1 MTLDT
6 HRRRLWDHLYM
17 LWTLYS
23 NYCLFIHHGC
33 HSRQQIEGCRAWPW
47 SIPGQM
53 IVEWKKGTHGRPDVN
68 KTGVSVRDCTLPG
81 AGWSCLGWKPI
92 FESKSWQHY
101 GACSG
106 LFAIW
111 AILEGLCWEDCQLN
125 ISLSRGRS
133 RVPSEV
139 LFNWERK
146 MRRLW
151 WKQCAAKFSAMEVEK
166 GLTWFEAK
174 TCPYLYDSMIHYD
187 QVNMACPMCSNR
199 IRPEGQLMPKLTWI
213 VWDTKVRHR
222 DTVP

>member
-1 MTLDT
+1 MKHDIDT
-6 HRRRLWDHLYM
+6 HWRWLWVYKTIYVCFELYTVILVYLYIMAVIAASRLKVAERGLDPSQARW
-17 LWTLYS
+17 
-23 NYCLFIHHGC
+23 
-33 HSRQQIEGCRAWPW
+33 
-47 SIPGQM
+47 
-53 IVEWKKGTHGRPDVN
+53 THGRPDVN
-68 KTGVSVRDCTLPG
+68 KTGVSMRDCTLPG

-92 FESKSWQHY
+92 LESKSWQHY

-111 AILEGLCWEDCQLN
+111 AVLEGLCWEDCLLN

-151 WKQCAAKFSAMEVEK
+151 WKQRAAKFSAMDVEK

-174 TCPYLYDSMIHYD
+174 TCPYLYDSMIH
-187 QVNMACPMCSNR
+187 
-199 IRPEGQLMPKLTWI
+199 
-213 VWDTKVRHR
+213 
-222 DTVP
+222 